1 MPGQD
6 IFISYSRED
15 APITRR
21 FADAFRQ
28 EGLSVWWD
36 DALRSGEAFDE
47 VIEKELRLAKAVVV
61 LWSPRSVT
69 SRWVRAEATL
79 ADRYRRLAPVIIEP
93 CDRPIIFELTHTV
106 DLSRW
111 DGDRSDSRWQVFL
124 KDIHR
129 LVGAGSE
136 GGASSARALPDPAP
150 VSRPAIPLGG
160 NVSAAPSGDA
170 MSNLLGSGNVDDL
183 ITALSSMRDA
193 MKLKERPPEPKA
205 AEPKAAEPEVA
216 PPEAEECE
224 RTQIYTSSDQFDLVV
239 EEVHCL
245 EISSGEKLE
254 KRYVVTPRGLTI
266 GRTAPADIILHDSK
280 VSRAHCMI
288 ELRDDQLYVLD
299 MNSTNGTYVDGVRV
313 KGAGPLPV
321 GSVLKIGSYS
331 LQHEK
336 RMRYE
341 I

>member
-47 VIEKELRLAKAVVV
+47 VIEKELRSAKAVVV
-61 LWSPRSVT
+61 LWSPRSVA

-129 LVGAGSE
+129 LVGAGSDDK
-136 GGASSARALPDPAP
+136 APAVRADRVPVPPA
-150 VSRPAIPLGG
+150 RPAIPLAGKQPAFPG
-160 NVSAAPSGDA
+160 SDA
-170 MSNLLGSGNVDDL
+170 MGNLLGSGNVDEL

-193 MKLKERPPEPKA
+193 MKLKDREPTVRPPAPV
-205 AEPKAAEPEVA
+205 EPE
-216 PPEAEECE
+216 PEEYE
-224 RTQIYTSSDQFDLVV
+224 RTQFYTSSDQFDLVV
-239 EEVHCL
+239 DEVHCL
-245 EISSGEKLE
+245 ELSTGDKLE
-254 KRYVVTPRGLTI
+254 QRHVVTPLGLTI
-266 GRTAPADIILHDSK
+266 GRTPPADIILHDSK

-288 ELRDDQLYVLD
+288 EMRDDQLYVID

-321 GSVLKIGSYS
+321 GSVLKVGSYS